1 MTKLEQALSDPSNVF
16 DTPDDV
22 VQDNTLTRDEKI
34 KILRQW
40 EYDAR
45 DLAVAEEENMA
56 GGNDNDSGLL
66 DKVLRALHVLGATFN
81 PDESPPTKHGG

>member
-1 MTKLEQALSDPSNVF
+1 MTKLEQALSDPSSVY

-22 VQDNTLTRDEKI
+22 VQDSTITRDEKI

-56 GGNDNDSGLL
+56 GGNDAGLL
-66 DKVLRALHVLGATFN
+66 DKVLRALHTLNVEFN
-81 PDESPPTKHGG
+81 PDKSPPTKHGGG